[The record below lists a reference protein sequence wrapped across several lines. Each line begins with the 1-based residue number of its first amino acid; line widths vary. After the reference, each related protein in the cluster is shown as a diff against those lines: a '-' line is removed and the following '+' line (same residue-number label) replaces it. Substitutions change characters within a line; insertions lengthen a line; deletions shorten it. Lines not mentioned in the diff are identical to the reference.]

1 MDGGHP
7 QDYPGKSG
15 VGEQCMSFS
24 FISQVILLLII
35 CKCHQFDPHDK
46 ALRILRIA
54 FIFLITLRLVNNL
67 FKRFLIINHL
77 SRFVIVTAEYN
88 CSLPPALTNLFDYFP
103 PASFRQRVFVFCFF
117 VLVFSLCVLSLLLSA
132 FRQFK
137 TRYVHGSTTS

>member
-15 VGEQCMSFS
+15 VGEQ
-24 FISQVILLLII
+24 
-35 CKCHQFDPHDK
+35 
-46 ALRILRIA
+46 
-54 FIFLITLRLVNNL
+54 FLFYITSNVNNL
-67 FKRFLIINHL
+67 FKKFVIIIHL

-103 PASFRQRVFVFCFF
+103 PASFRQRAFVFFF

-132 FRQFK
+132 LRQFK
-137 TRYVHGSTTS
+137 TRYFQCSWLNKKLAHQFTSHSGTSRSA

>member
-15 VGEQCMSFS
+15 VGEQFMSFS

-35 CKCHQFDPHDK
+35 CKCHQFDPHEK
-46 ALRILRIA
+46 ALRILWIA
-54 FIFLITLRLVNNL
+54 FRFLITLRLVNNL
-67 FKRFLIINHL
+67 FKKFVIIIYL

-103 PASFRQRVFVFCFF
+103 PASFRQRVFVFSLFLHFLF
-117 VLVFSLCVLSLLLSA
+117 VFCL
-132 FRQFK
+132 
-137 TRYVHGSTTS
+137 

>member
-35 CKCHQFDPHDK
+35 CKCHQFDPHEK
-46 ALRILRIA
+46 ALMILRIA
-54 FIFLITLRLVNNL
+54 FRFLITLRLVNDV
-67 FKRFLIINHL
+67 FKKFVIINYL

-103 PASFRQRVFVFCFF
+103 PASFRQRVFVFFF
-117 VLVFSLCVLSLLLSA
+117 VLVFSLCVLFLMLSA
-132 FRQFK
+132 FKKIK

>member
-1 MDGGHP
+1 MNNLCL
-7 QDYPGKSG
+7 S
-15 VGEQCMSFS
+15 
-24 FISQVILLLII
+24 LLII

-103 PASFRQRVFVFCFF
+103 PASFRQRVFVFLSSF

-137 TRYVHGSTTS
+137 TRYVHYSTRS

>member
-1 MDGGHP
+1 
-7 QDYPGKSG
+7 
-15 VGEQCMSFS
+15 MSFS

-67 FKRFLIINHL
+67 FKKFVIINHL

-103 PASFRQRVFVFCFF
+103 PASFRQRVFVFFF
-117 VLVFSLCVLSLLLSA
+117 LCSCLFSLCFVFAVVCFLKRDMFTAQQQAHLSLRHKPVSI
-132 FRQFK
+132 R
-137 TRYVHGSTTS
+137 V